1 MQRRAGGR
9 CDCIMDE
16 RIECDGPEFQVQPQ
30 RHSNHGTAAS
40 LEGWMD
46 RVQIG
51 HHAVHILSGR
61 VGLAYYILYV
71 NQPASERAS
80 APPQGIALTGVCTA
94 NSINNLST
102 ERCALMCAL
111 AQNARGRTG
120 GMKFDRAPRPPILD
134 ARGSNWI

>member
-1 MQRRAGGR
+1 MKQLNMFKLGRIDARSINNYAQTRHAEYVVTCDTQTRVLVQPANNRTSRTQNLHAAIHTWTTACSGGR
-9 CDCIMDE
+9 AICDCIMDE

-61 VGLAYYILYV
+61 VGLAYYILQV
-71 NQPASERAS
+71 
-80 APPQGIALTGVCTA
+80 VC
-94 NSINNLST
+94 
-102 ERCALMCAL
+102 M
-111 AQNARGRTG
+111 
-120 GMKFDRAPRPPILD
+120 
-134 ARGSNWI
+134 

>member
-1 MQRRAGGR
+1 MPDQLIIMRKQDTQSVVTCDTQTRVLVQPANNRTSRTQNLHAAIHTWTTACSGGR
-9 CDCIMDE
+9 AMCDCIMDE

-61 VGLAYYILYV
+61 VGLAYYILWCM
-71 NQPASERAS
+71 
-80 APPQGIALTGVCTA
+80 L
-94 NSINNLST
+94 
-102 ERCALMCAL
+102 
-111 AQNARGRTG
+111 
-120 GMKFDRAPRPPILD
+120 
-134 ARGSNWI
+134 